1 VSTDRNAASKLGIEP
16 AILVDI
22 YRQMARIRAVDKA
35 IQAGLS
41 SGKFLFSYWPLTGQ
55 EAIPA
60 TIAQLTSARDYMVTT
75 YRGIHDQ
82 VGKGLDLEGLFAEAV
97 GRETGVNKG
106 KGGSPH
112 ISDPK
117 SGSML
122 TTAIVGAGAPIA
134 NGLAFAAKSRGEDR
148 VTIVNFGDGATSI
161 GAVHEAMNFAGS
173 WKLPV
178 IFLCQ
183 NNQYGEYTR
192 LADYTASQDFA
203 SRAAGYGFK
212 GVKLDGN
219 DPVAFYHGMKAVI
232 DEVRAGK
239 GPVFVEAL
247 TYRLGPHA
255 GVGDNQNAAADELKA
270 RKELDIKRESLRKL
284 LGHVPAELAELTPQP
299 TLPTVR
305 PETADE
311 WVAIAE
317 KHNPQLASVRFAAE
331 EAEQELQ
338 RARGSHH
345 PTVDFVAGYSMTR
358 TTGSVY
364 TDSASRAELYSYGVQ
379 VEVPLYK
386 GGALNSQVREA
397 ASLRDKAKED
407 LEEVRRTVALETRQA
422 FLEVTHSLAEMKAME
437 QALRS
442 AELQLSSTKSGLN
455 AGVRTTTDL
464 LQAEQQVFAAK
475 RDLARARYAY
485 CTKIVQLHAAAGTA
499 DEEILAVINALLAGA
514 QGTASKT

>member
-1 VSTDRNAASKLGIEP
+1 MRCVSWRSIFGRHEPRPRTLQSERSRTLSALALCILGFP
-16 AILVDI
+16 AGALADDLLAV
-22 YRQMARIRAVDKA
+22 YRQ
-35 IQAGLS
+35 
-41 SGKFLFSYWPLTGQ
+41 
-55 EAIPA
+55 
-60 TIAQLTSARDYMVTT
+60 ARDYDARWRSANAA
-75 YRGIHDQ
+75 YRAGLEKLPQGRSLLLPSLALKGQKIYTDGDIEYLDPSPFTSGERDYDFGEYGVDLTQPLYRKESFALYGKAKAHVGLVEADFRAAQ
-82 VGKGLDLEGLFAEAV
+82 VDLIERVADSYFEMLFAQHDVRLSEA
-97 GRETGVNKG
+97 E
-106 KGGSPH
+106 
-112 ISDPK
+112 
-117 SGSML
+117 
-122 TTAIVGAGAPIA
+122 
-134 NGLAFAAKSRGEDR
+134 
-148 VTIVNFGDGATSI
+148 
-161 GAVHEAMNFAGS
+161 
-173 WKLPV
+173 
-178 IFLCQ
+178 
-183 NNQYGEYTR
+183 
-192 LADYTASQDFA
+192 TASFKSQWE
-203 SRAAGYGFK
+203 RARER
-212 GVKLDGN
+212 
-219 DPVAFYHGMKAVI
+219 H
-232 DEVRAGK
+232 RAGIATLLDVYETQAK
-239 GPVFVEAL
+239 YDLAVS
-247 TYRLGPHA
+247 
-255 GVGDNQNAAADELKA
+255 NELKA

-386 GGALNSQVREA
+386 GGALDSQVREA

-499 DEEILAVINALLAGA
+499 DEEILAVINALLVGA